1 MAITL
6 EQLLSSR
13 EDRWNHQMELL
24 SSHPGLTLVC
34 LTVIMPGDVKRNHQS
49 LAVAHAAVEALR
61 KAFSDE
67 IEERDLKTGYEAY
80 LLTPIPQLEAKRM
93 VCNIE
98 EEHPLGRLFDLD
110 VITPEGIPLPRS
122 AINRSPRQCL
132 LCQQEARFCMRN
144 HTHTREELQQR
155 IDEMV
160 TEFMREKK

>member
-1 MAITL
+1 
-6 EQLLSSR
+6 
-13 EDRWNHQMELL
+13 
-24 SSHPGLTLVC
+24 
-34 LTVIMPGDVKRNHQS
+34 MPGDVKRNHQS

-67 IEERDLKTGYEAY
+67 IEERDLETGYEAY
-80 LLTPIPQLEAKRM
+80 LLTPIPQLEAKRR

-110 VITPEGIPLPRS
+110 VITPEGTPIPRS
-122 AINRSPRQCL
+122 AINRPPRQCL